1 MTGTYPAIPSGSTNG
16 RPVLVVATATLGTT
30 LHTAVSGTAN
40 MDEIYVWAFND
51 DTVDRLLTIEFGGA
65 VTPGDTIRYT
75 VPFNDGLHL
84 IIPGIRLQNGLVVTA
99 FAAAASVITCVVN
112 VNRLIRVDGV

>member
-1 MTGTYPAIPSGSTNG
+1 MAALTPVIPSGSTNG

-30 LHTAVSGTAN
+30 LHTAVTGTSD
-40 MDEIYVWAFND
+40 MDEIYVWAYND
-51 DTVDRLLTIEFGGA
+51 HTADVLLTIEFGGA

-75 VPFNDGLHL
+75 VPFDDGLHL

-99 FAAAASVITCVVN
+99 FAGTASVITCVLN
-112 VNRLIRVDGV
+112 VNRLISVA

>member
-1 MTGTYPAIPSGSTNG
+1 MAGMSPQIASGSTNG

-30 LHTAVSGTAN
+30 LHTAVTGTN
-40 MDEIYVWAFND
+40 DMDEIYVWAYND
-51 DTVDRLLTIEFGGA
+51 HTVDLLLTIEFGGA

-75 VPFNDGLHL
+75 VPFDDGPHL

-99 FAAAASVITCVVN
+99 FTTTASVITCLIN
-112 VNRLIRVDGV
+112 VNRLHRNS

>member
-1 MTGTYPAIPSGSTNG
+1 MAGMSPQIASGSTNG

-30 LHTAVSGTAN
+30 LHTAVSGTTD
-40 MDEIYVWAFND
+40 MDEIYIWAYND
-51 DTVDRLLTIEFGGA
+51 HTADVLLVIEFGGA

-75 VPFNDGLHL
+75 VPFDDGLHL

-99 FAAAASVITCVVN
+99 FAGTASVITCAVN
-112 VNRLIRVDGV
+112 VNRLHQNA